1 MTEIKVNSKMNGQ
14 TMNELTDTIT
24 TTLKNGNDFFLD
36 LSEVEWVDLKLAGLI
51 AYARR
56 ESILRGKK
64 LFLDK
69 VDRGVMYQLQLAG
82 LSDSKNI
89 VLRET

>member
-1 MTEIKVNSKMNGQ
+1 MTIIKVNNKMNGQ

-24 TTLKNGNDFFLD
+24 KSLKNGNELFFD
-36 LSEVEWVDLKLAGLI
+36 LSEIEWVDLKLAGLI

-56 ESILRGKK
+56 ESMLSGKK

-69 VDRGVMYQLQLAG
+69 VDRGVVYQLQLAG
-82 LSDSKNI
+82 LNDSKNI